1 MGNLPYDVSE
11 DDVREALEA
20 LGCAAPSGVR
30 IPLDKETNQPRG
42 FAFVEFE
49 QVAASLGNAGGG
61 RQGLLGLQSG
71 RVGSLRPGVRGVAA
85 WAPAAA
91 AACAPQPGRPWW
103 QAEDARDAV
112 GP

>member
-30 IPLDKETNQPRG
+30 ILLDKETNQPRG

-61 RQGLLGLQSG
+61 RQGLLHTHT
-71 RVGSLRPGVRGVAA
+71 RRPEKRGASMRLNFIF
-85 WAPAAA
+85 
-91 AACAPQPGRPWW
+91 GKR
-103 QAEDARDAV
+103 
-112 GP
+112 G

>member
-49 QVAASLGNAGGG
+49 QVAASLGNEGGG
-61 RQGLLGLQSG
+61 RGSWGCSLGAWGHCTLGCVGLQPGPLRRRQPALLSPGAPGG
-71 RVGSLRPGVRGVAA
+71 RRRRLR
-85 WAPAAA
+85 
-91 AACAPQPGRPWW
+91 
-103 QAEDARDAV
+103 ES
-112 GP
+112 

>member
-11 DDVREALEA
+11 DDVREALEV

-61 RQGLLGLQSG
+61 RQGHLGL
-71 RVGSLRPGVRGVAA
+71 
-85 WAPAAA
+85 
-91 AACAPQPGRPWW
+91 
-103 QAEDARDAV
+103 
-112 GP
+112 

>member
-20 LGCAAPSGVR
+20 LGCAAASGVR

-49 QVAASLGNAGGG
+49 QVAASLGSAGGG
-61 RQGLLGLQSG
+61 RQGLLGLQPG
-71 RVGSLRPGVRGVAA
+71 RVGAAPWGAWGCSLGPCGGGSLRSSARAPLVA
-85 WAPAAA
+85 
-91 AACAPQPGRPWW
+91 G
-103 QAEDARDAV
+103 
-112 GP
+112 